1 MTARESVAR
10 TTLETT
16 VKSFDVWQI
25 RQDFPILQQKIHG
38 KPLVYLDNAATGQK
52 PQSVIDTLNGLYLVT
67 GRQHVD
73 NHTRIDHVRPHGTS
87 RELYKGVLDE
97 QSSGVF
103 NGKVVVW
110 KDAQKTD
117 AKQTNKNL
125 LLSESAEINS
135 KPQLE
140 ILADDVKCTHG
151 TTVGQIEEEQL
162 FYLRSRG
169 LDREIAQGLLTQVF
183 AGETIGRIKIE
194 AIRGALEGI
203 VLRRFLKDKG
213 YGATVQ

>member
-1 MTARESVAR
+1 
-10 TTLETT
+10 
-16 VKSFDVWQI
+16 
-25 RQDFPILQQKIHG
+25 
-38 KPLVYLDNAATGQK
+38 
-52 PQSVIDTLNGLYLVT
+52 
-67 GRQHVD
+67 
-73 NHTRIDHVRPHGTS
+73 HGTS
-87 RELYKGVLDE
+87 RELYKGILDE

-110 KDAQKTD
+110 KDAQKTN

-125 LLSESAEINS
+125 LLSEDAEINS

-169 LDREIAQGLLTQVF
+169 LDRETAQGLLTQVF
-183 AGETIGRIKIE
+183 AGEAIGRIKIE
-194 AIRGALEGI
+194 AIRTGLEEI
-203 VLRRFLKDKG
+203 LLTRFQKDKKHG
-213 YGATVQ
+213 ETVQ